1 MVDPLLGVEI
11 GKSHIEMA
19 RSNFEMRQWNIA
31 EMVQMDLEEA
41 GYPCK
46 IIEDGTQRLKGSL
59 GIPTIKAVKLK
70 IVPTKKVDEKK
81 FQELKDQLT
90 QEYIGIEQSKIVEE
104 KRELK
109 RQKRE
114 EKNAKRHK
122 K

>member
-19 RSNFEMRQWNIA
+19 RNNFEMRQWNIA

-46 IIEDGTQRLKGSL
+46 IIEDGTQRLKGHI
-59 GIPTIKAVKLK
+59 GIPTIKVTKLK
-70 IVPTKKVDEKK
+70 IIPTKKVDEKK
-81 FQELKDQLT
+81 FQILKDQLT

-114 EKNAKRHK
+114 EKNAKK
-122 K
+122 KK